1 LQLLRATVS
10 VIAEAGVTGF
20 EDPSGFGSLE
30 LGGLRDPFGEDR
42 HKRSIGM
49 FVDPC
54 LHIREGGRGV
64 GAVAGH
70 RGRAVAESDFLLR
83 RGRDM
88 LVVFAV
94 APRVVVLAVEV
105 GIGSWLFSLSNS
117 WLAGPVSYRRGVDD
131 QAFGQLPQPP
141 QEPQSRLFPRAL
153 LRRLLLSGVWL

>member
-1 LQLLRATVS
+1 MRAAVP
-10 VIAEAGVTGF
+10 VIAKAGVTGF
-20 EDPSGFGSLE
+20 EDPSGFGSFE

-42 HKRSIGM
+42 HKRSIRM
-49 FVDPC
+49 FVDPR
-54 LHIREGGRGV
+54 LHCREGGRGF

-70 RGRAVAESDFLLR
+70 RGRVVAEGDLLLR

-105 GIGSWLFSLSNS
+105 GIRSRLSGLANS
-117 WLAGPVSYRRGVDD
+117 RLIGPVSYRRDIDD
-131 QAFGQLPQPP
+131 QASGHLPYPP
-141 QEPQSRLFPRAL
+141 HEPQHQL